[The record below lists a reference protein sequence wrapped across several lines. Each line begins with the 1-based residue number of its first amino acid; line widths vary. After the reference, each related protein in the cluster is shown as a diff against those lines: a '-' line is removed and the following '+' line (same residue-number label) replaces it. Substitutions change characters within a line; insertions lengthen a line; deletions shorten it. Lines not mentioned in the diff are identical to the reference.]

1 MDILKKANGIYQK
14 ASDEIMTLLILEA
27 EKIISNP
34 KNKVDRVYFAM
45 GCCFFEDQ
53 TTRTIE
59 FDKIKGCESF
69 KELLYEYDYIF
80 KMSGHG
86 LCIRKD
92 LKRCFH
98 WTNEK
103 FEDRKWVDRNIK
115 FM

>member
-1 MDILKKANGIYQK
+1 MTNLEKANKIYQK
-14 ASDEIMTLLILEA
+14 ASDKIMTMVILEA

-34 KNKVDRVYFAM
+34 KNKIDRVYFAM
-45 GCCFFEDQ
+45 GCCFFEDSKLM
-53 TTRTIE
+53 TVE
-59 FDKIKGCESF
+59 FDKEPTCKDFSKLI
-69 KELLYEYDYIF
+69 YEYDPIF

-103 FEDRKWVDRNIK
+103 FEDRIWIDRNIK